1 MLNFKF
7 VSSNFNI
14 SCFYL
19 TEMLRYITTVH
30 EILLTRVTAIN
41 KRNIFNYCCHRL
53 HQRQNLPSGRK
64 SYSAHAYSHS
74 QKSKFNSIPQLRGNY
89 TMDPKT
95 ENNVSTT
102 SDNHEC
108 KHVTIT
114 CRGAKQESGCSFH
127 VSYVDHS
134 REPQEDQPVV
144 LGIHGTP
151 GSLQDFIP
159 MLKLLVEKGFRVV
172 VPDYPG
178 N

>member
-1 MLNFKF
+1 MLWCLYN
-7 VSSNFNI
+7 
-14 SCFYL
+14 
-19 TEMLRYITTVH
+19 TTAH
-30 EILLTRVTAIN
+30 EIFLTRACRVTAIY

-53 HQRQNLPSGRK
+53 HQRQNLPSGRRC
-64 SYSAHAYSHS
+64 YSAHAYSPS
-74 QKSKFNSIPQLRGNY
+74 QKSNVQPFNSIPQLRGNY
-89 TMDPKT
+89 TMGPKT
-95 ENNVSTT
+95 ANNVTTT
-102 SDNHEC
+102 SDNHER
-108 KHVTIT
+108 KRVTIT

-178 N
+178 NKLDEIESLSFM